1 MSKRRYRATHVKH
14 VRLEQLADSLS
25 GRRVVVG
32 VDIAKEAMV
41 AAVMDDNRDVQV
53 TVKWSHPTETSQFIG
68 LVTALGEASGGLE
81 VAMEPSG
88 VYGDALRWQLLRT
101 GFTVHRV
108 SPKRSHD
115 MAEVYD
121 GVPSLHD
128 AKSSA
133 IVARLHLDGAS
144 ERWPVKTEQE
154 RALAA
159 ALRLLEVYGKQFGQN
174 RNRLEALT
182 ARHWPELTRWLDLG
196 SATLLELLIAYGG
209 PAGVA
214 RDVDGAGRLM
224 RRVGRSML
232 SADKVVAVLRS
243 AAETTGLPPVDEE
256 VELVRALAAETRRNQ
271 KAERAARRRVEE
283 LVGNTE
289 VTDRMQPVVGKTTS
303 AVIVAS
309 AGDPRAYSSPQAL
322 VKSLGLNLREYSSGK
337 KKGGLHITKRGSGAA
352 RMFLFMAALRLI
364 KDDPVVQA
372 WYAKKVARQG
382 GRAKMKAVVAVMR
395 KLVLALWHVARGE
408 RFDATKLFD
417 TRRLQLSSTT
427 GV

>member
-1 MSKRRYRATHVKH
+1 MSKRKYRATHVKH
-14 VRLEQLADSLS
+14 VRVDQLAEAVS
-25 GRRVVVG
+25 GRRAVVG
-32 VDIAKEAMV
+32 IDIAKEAMM
-41 AAVMDDNRDVQV
+41 AAVMDDDREVHV
-53 TVKWSHPTETSQFIG
+53 TVKWSHPTETSQFIE
-68 LVTALGEASGGLE
+68 LVAALGEASGGLE

-88 VYGDALRWQLLRT
+88 VYGDALRWQLIRA
-101 GFTVHRV
+101 GFEVNRV

-144 ERWPVKTEQE
+144 ERWPVKTERE

-159 ALRLLEVYGKQFGQN
+159 ALRVLEVHGKQYRQN

-182 ARHWPELTRWLDLG
+182 ARHWPELTQWLELK
-196 SATLLELLIAYGG
+196 SATLLELLMAYGG
-209 PAGVA
+209 PAQVA
-214 RDVDGAGRLM
+214 NDVAAAGRLM
-224 RRVGRSML
+224 RRVGGSML
-232 SADKVVAVLRS
+232 HADKVAGVLRS
-243 AAETTGLPPVDEE
+243 AAGTTGLPPVDEE

-283 LVGNTE
+283 LVGDTE
-289 VTDRMQPVVGKTTS
+289 VTNRMQTVVGKTTS

-364 KDDPVVQA
+364 KDDPVVHA

-382 GRAKMKAVVAVMR
+382 GKGKMKAVVAVMR
-395 KLVLALWHVARGE
+395 KLVLALWHVARGD

-417 TRRLQLSSTT
+417 TRRLQLPTVA